1 MADGD
6 PLTFTG
12 SQQLPGSFREP
23 DLVFGEDF
31 VSTLEKDRDQL
42 MTICAEQHLRAGRK
56 ALGPAHRAISP
67 HDDYGLALR
76 MQIETAHPKARSLRG
91 RLLIRMRDQA
101 HNERPNGR
109 R

>member
-31 VSTLEKDRDQL
+31 VSTLEKDRHDL
-42 MTICAEQHLRAGRK
+42 MAVRAEQHLRAGSK
-56 ALGPAHRAISP
+56 ALRPAHRAIGP
-67 HDDYGLALR
+67 HDDNGLALR
-76 MQIETAHPKARSLRG
+76 VQIKTANTKPCSSRD
-91 RLLIRMRDQA
+91 RLLI
-101 HNERPNGR
+101 
-109 R
+109 